1 MSREIMEELGIRLE
15 KPALVTNFVDPEDQG
30 ERYLFKMVLDID
42 IKTLRSQQQEGDD
55 LRYFS
60 FEEIK
65 RLPIMTD
72 ARLEILSNFF
82 SSGRIK
88 SEK

>member
-15 KPALVTNFVDPEDQG
+15 KPALVINFVDPEDQG
-30 ERYLFKMVLDID
+30 ERYLFKMALDLD
-42 IKTLRSQQQEGDD
+42 VKTLRSQQQEGDD

-82 SSGRIK
+82 SSGMIK